1 MTVKSKLEPLRD
13 DKNNL
18 EERLIALLL
27 YKVDKEQEK
36 DYNIYDVAW
45 GLLALRNIGKFNE
58 RLYDEVCQIT
68 SRLKRMSFEDLSDF
82 LYDYRR
88 AVGVALSIY
97 LVGAKG
103 LELSKRLLHEL
114 CEILVMNSKS
124 SKIGELVGA
133 TFLVL
138 RHFGNKEMEKEIK
151 NLMFQIKELTVK
163 DPAFHLTDLMY
174 LAFFS
179 AIADDRFYKE
189 ILELIH
195 ANRHL
200 LAYIEDDP
208 EKLALFLYLVSKAT
222 DSKDYPLTEWCKDQ
236 RERVAH
242 ILKRFSVR
250 DYLALSSHLSLMD
263 VLVEVAQGVKG
274 HSIVKEVRG
283 DEAVIDLRKVSLLLP
298 RPDLIS
304 KIIIALY
311 EAGHLRPFALSKKKE
326 VDAYRQIRAEL
337 SSYRRVRKYEL
348 VFILTTSGLF
358 MSLLPLVIIGLSN
371 ITMDMIQIISSLWY
385 YYVVLVIPIIIFI
398 QCIWKSGHISIQE
411 LKRIIYVTIE
421 RLMNR

>member
-1 MTVKSKLEPLRD
+1 
-13 DKNNL
+13 
-18 EERLIALLL
+18 
-27 YKVDKEQEK
+27 
-36 DYNIYDVAW
+36 
-45 GLLALRNIGKFNE
+45 
-58 RLYDEVCQIT
+58 
-68 SRLKRMSFEDLSDF
+68 
-82 LYDYRR
+82 
-88 AVGVALSIY
+88 
-97 LVGAKG
+97 
-103 LELSKRLLHEL
+103 
-114 CEILVMNSKS
+114 
-124 SKIGELVGA
+124 
-133 TFLVL
+133 
-138 RHFGNKEMEKEIK
+138 
-151 NLMFQIKELTVK
+151 
-163 DPAFHLTDLMY
+163 
-174 LAFFS
+174 
-179 AIADDRFYKE
+179 
-189 ILELIH
+189 
-195 ANRHL
+195 
-200 LAYIEDDP
+200 
-208 EKLALFLYLVSKAT
+208 
-222 DSKDYPLTEWCKDQ
+222 
-236 RERVAH
+236 
-242 ILKRFSVR
+242 
-250 DYLALSSHLSLMD
+250 MD

-311 EAGHLRPFALSKKKE
+311 EAGHLRPFALSKKE

>member
-124 SKIGELVGA
+124 SKVGELVGA

-283 DEAVIDLRKVSLLLP
+283 DEAVIDLRKVSPLLP

-311 EAGHLRPFALSKKKE
+311 EAGHLRPFALSKKE